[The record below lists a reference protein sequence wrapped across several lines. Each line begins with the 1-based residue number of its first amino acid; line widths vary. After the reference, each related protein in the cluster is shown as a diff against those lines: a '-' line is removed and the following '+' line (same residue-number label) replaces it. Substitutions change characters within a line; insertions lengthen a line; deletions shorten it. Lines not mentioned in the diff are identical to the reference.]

1 MMGQDTV
8 TAVGLTPLSA
18 TFSATTSL
26 KMIPPSVTAA
36 DNALSAVGSA
46 SGSVACERLAATLIE
61 PSATLGE
68 ALAQLDAAGVGV
80 LLVAG
85 RGRRLVGVLTDGDL
99 RRAILA
105 GSGLDSPALP
115 FVSREPLTVG
125 PEAGPDA
132 VLRLLDRGRDYAVHH
147 LPVVADDGVVLGVWL
162 RSDIVRTPG
171 TDLRAMIMAGGYGM
185 RLRPLTEGI
194 PKPMLP
200 VGDRP
205 LLELTI
211 ERLRAAGI
219 RHVGVATHYLSECI
233 TGHFGD
239 GSAFGVEISYF
250 PEEQPLGTAGALR
263 ALPDDGEP
271 LLVLNGD
278 VLTGVNFARM
288 LAFHRECGA
297 ELTMGVREF
306 VMEVPYG
313 VVECHDTRVLGI
325 REKPRQRYMVNAGV
339 YLLESAVRRFV
350 PDDLRFD
357 MPDLIGRLLAAG
369 RPVAAFPIVEYWL
382 DIGRP
387 ADYAR
392 AQADIA
398 TARL

>member
-1 MMGQDTV
+1 MNERPTQRAPGASMVGANGGRKPEAA
-8 TAVGLTPLSA
+8 AVP
-18 TFSATTSL
+18 
-26 KMIPPSVTAA
+26 AA
-36 DNALSAVGSA
+36 PVR
-46 SGSVACERLAATLIE
+46 ERLAATLLA
-61 PSATLGE
+61 PSATLAE
-68 ALAQLDAAGVGV
+68 ALSQLDAAGTGV

-85 RGRRLVGVLTDGDL
+85 PNRRLVGVLTDGDL
-99 RRAILA
+99 RRAILGGA
-105 GSGLDSPALP
+105 ALDAPALP
-115 FVSREPLTVG
+115 FVSREPLTAAPG
-125 PEAGPDA
+125 AGPDA
-132 VLRLLDRGRDYAVHH
+132 VLELLDHGREFAVHH
-147 LPVVADDGVVLGVWL
+147 LPVVADDGVVLGLWL
-162 RSDIVRTPG
+162 RSDIVRTAG
-171 TDLRAMIMAGGYGM
+171 SDLRAMIMAGGYGT
-185 RLRPLTEGI
+185 RLRPLTEAT

-219 RHVGVATHYLSECI
+219 RHVGVATHYLAERI
-233 TGHFGD
+233 TQHFGD

-297 ELTMGVREF
+297 ELTMGVREH

-313 VVECHDTRVLGI
+313 VVDCAGSRVLGI
-325 REKPRQRYMVNAGV
+325 REKPRQRHLVNAGI
-339 YLLESAVRRFV
+339 YLLEPGVRRLV

-357 MPDLIGRLLAAG
+357 MPDLIGRLLEAG
-369 RPVAAFPIVEYWL
+369 RSVAAFPILEYWL